1 MVRRGRRFRLLVA
14 LLAALPLALAACGGS
29 DSKDQGAQST
39 TDTVASGTGGA
50 TGATGAS
57 GAKGTR
63 AGGTTGSSG
72 KKSSGSGGS
81 GGSTSGGST
90 ANSGGTIEA
99 NKKKVQSILKKRK
112 KPKFLP
118 GSFIG
123 QRSQLFAQS
132 KQVCKALT
140 LDGLAHEYNVSPK
153 TPAAVAQRYAK
164 AYPPSIRKA
173 VYRGC
178 KAGLS

>member
-1 MVRRGRRFRLLVA
+1 LLVA
-14 LLAALPLALAACGGS
+14 LLAALPLVLAACGGS

-39 TDTVASGTGGA
+39 TDTVASGA
-50 TGATGAS
+50 TGPTGTS
-57 GAKGTR
+57 DAKGTR
-63 AGGTTGSSG
+63 AGGATGSSG
-72 KKSSGSGGS
+72 KKSTGSGGS
-81 GGSTSGGST
+81 GGSNAGGGST
-90 ANSGGTIEA
+90 GSGGTIEA

-123 QRSQLFAQS
+123 QKDKLFTQS
-132 KQVCKALT
+132 KAVCKALT

-153 TPAAVAQRYAK
+153 TPAAVARRYAK
-164 AYPPSIRKA
+164 AYPPSIRNA

>member
-1 MVRRGRRFRLLVA
+1 MVRRGRRFRLLVS
-14 LLAALPLALAACGGS
+14 LLAALPLALGACGGS

-39 TDTVASGTGGA
+39 TDTVASGA
-50 TGATGAS
+50 TGPTGAS
-57 GAKGTR
+57 GAKGTH
-63 AGGTTGSSG
+63 AGGATGSSG
-72 KKSSGSGGS
+72 KKKKSGSGGS

-90 ANSGGTIEA
+90 ANSGGTIKA

-112 KPKFLP
+112 KAKFLP

-123 QRSQLFAQS
+123 QKDQLFAQS

-140 LDGLAHEYNVSPK
+140 LDGLAHEYNVRPK
-153 TPAAVAQRYAK
+153 TPTAVAHRYAR
-164 AYPPSIRKA
+164 AYPQSIRNA